1 MQTAAYICLW
11 VVLGGLAGF
20 QMGYFIS
27 AKRTGK
33 ITKFSY
39 VRYVLTI
46 LAMFGVVLLLSQLRH
61 WPASSNVYVVAVSI
75 VSALLSVLVFYK
87 LRVGLKR

>member
-27 AKRTGK
+27 LKRTGE

-46 LAMFGVVLLLSQLRH
+46 IAMCGVVLLLSQLRH
-61 WPASSNVYVVAVSI
+61 WPASSNVYVVVVSI
-75 VSALLSVLVFYK
+75 VSAFLSVFVFYK